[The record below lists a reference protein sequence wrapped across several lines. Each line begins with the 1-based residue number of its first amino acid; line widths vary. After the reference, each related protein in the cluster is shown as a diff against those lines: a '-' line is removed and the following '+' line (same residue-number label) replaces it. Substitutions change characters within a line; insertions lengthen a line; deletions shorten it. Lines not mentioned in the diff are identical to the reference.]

1 VINIMDLRHLR
12 YFVAVAETGHFGR
25 AADQLHIVQPA
36 LSMQIRALEEEIGG
50 ALFTRTSRKVA
61 LTEAGALLLVEA
73 RRTLAQAE
81 RAKAI
86 VQRSLRGETGNVKL
100 GFAGNAVL
108 TGTLMDDLRALHQ
121 RYPAVRLEL
130 VEMAPH
136 RQSEA
141 ILAGEIDVG
150 YSPSLGLVLDPQLS
164 AEKIG
169 AWPMV
174 VAMADTH
181 VLARRKRVSLKAIA
195 AEPLIV
201 YSAEQGKDDGE
212 DSAALLRRQYGFDPN
227 VAHRV
232 ASTLSVLALAAAGLG
247 VALVPAPLDQV
258 TIPNLIY
265 RPVVEKELQA
275 DLLLISRADET
286 DGAVRAFIALAR
298 RRAETTQRPR
308 RARTARPR
316 RLSTY

>member
-1 VINIMDLRHLR
+1 MINLMDLRHLR

-25 AADQLHIVQPA
+25 AAEQLHIVQPA

-50 ALFTRTSRKVA
+50 ALFMRTSRKVA

-86 VQRSLRGETGNVKL
+86 VQRSLRGETGNVKV

-108 TGTLMDDLRALHQ
+108 TGTLMNDLRALQ
-121 RYPAVRLEL
+121 QNYPAVQLDL

-136 RQSEA
+136 RQGEA

-150 YSPSLGLVLDPQLS
+150 YCPSQGLVLDPQLR

-169 AWPMV
+169 AWPMM
-174 VAMADTH
+174 AALADTH
-181 VLARRKRVSLKAIA
+181 ALASKKRVSLKALA
-195 AEPLIV
+195 AQPLIV
-201 YSAEQGKDDGE
+201 YSAGNGKDTGE
-212 DSAALLRRQYGFDPN
+212 DSAALLRRQYGFDVN

-232 ASTLSVLALAAAGLG
+232 SSTLSVLALAAAGLG

-258 TIPNLIY
+258 TIPNLTY
-265 RPVVEKELQA
+265 RPIVEKEFQA

-286 DGAVRAFIALAR
+286 DGAVRAFLALAR
-298 RRAETTQRPR
+298 RRQEVTPPQRRGRTT
-308 RARTARPR
+308 RARGT
-316 RLSTY
+316 STY